1 MTIDEIYRKYR
12 ILPGLQDH
20 QLRVS
25 AVAQYLCDQTNV
37 FVKIETDNAVKACAI
52 HDMGNILKFNFE
64 LMPERYEPEG
74 LTYWLSIRDEYQKMY
89 GQDEH
94 TATVAIAR
102 ELGMSDRV
110 INLIDG
116 ISFSNAITVCN
127 SDDFTQKIC
136 TYADKRVAPTGVV
149 SLAERLEE
157 GRKRYAVNK
166 PDVAAKYNAGD
177 YENLVKHIEKIEE
190 DIFLQM
196 GIVPE
201 SINEEAIAPYIYVLK
216 LTELN

>member
-1 MTIDEIYRKYR
+1 MTISEIYQKYR

-20 QLRVS
+20 QLQVT
-25 AVAQYLCDQTNV
+25 AVAQYLCDQTNIS
-37 FVKIETDNAVKACAI
+37 VKVETDNIVKACAI
-52 HDMGNILKFNFE
+52 HDMGNILKFNFS

-74 LTYWLSIRDEYQKMY
+74 VAYWLSIRDEYQKRY

-94 TATVAIAR
+94 TATVTIAR

-110 INLIDG
+110 IELIDG
-116 ISFSNAITVCN
+116 ISFSNAVTVCN
-127 SDDFTQKIC
+127 SEDFTQKIC

-166 PDVAAKYNAGD
+166 PNVAAKYYAND

-201 SINEEAIAPYIYVLK
+201 SINNEAIASYINVLK
-216 LTELN
+216 STELN